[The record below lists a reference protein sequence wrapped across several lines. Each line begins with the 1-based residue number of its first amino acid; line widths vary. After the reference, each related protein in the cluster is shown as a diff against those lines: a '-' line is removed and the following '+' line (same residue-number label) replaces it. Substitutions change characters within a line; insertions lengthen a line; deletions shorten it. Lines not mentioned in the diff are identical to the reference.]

1 MQKPRLVGVDLCR
14 GIAAYA
20 VVLLH
25 SGDQS
30 WGYISPL
37 ASEFRSLFY
46 FAVPFFLATS
56 FHFSMDKVYTGLTVN
71 YWKQRFQRIII
82 PYIIWTIF
90 YLFSKI
96 LIFTINRQ
104 PDKIKDI
111 FLDPVSIIFFG
122 GASLQLYYLP
132 ILIIGTCSLI
142 IAEYL
147 VKRHTR
153 VSVLALLS
161 IISTLIYNFFIV
173 SGNDFQLGPNVAF
186 QNIVK
191 FIAPN
196 ANEIPLLRIIFV
208 QIAFLIRCLPYLFI
222 AMIFQPLMSKQEYT
236 KYVNFITLCLFVFFI
251 IVCSYGKLFLPIAVQ
266 ELFLG
271 YSLLILGIYLS
282 KYIKNNNLI
291 TSLGFCSFGIYL
303 IHTIFI
309 NIFQIII
316 GKNLPVLMN
325 QITVFSILMFS
336 ICSFLLSWIAVYF
349 MSKNKFIAKYV
360 FGT

>member
-1 MQKPRLVGVDLCR
+1 MQKTRLVGVDLCR

-37 ASEFRSLFY
+37 ASEFRSFFY

-56 FHFSMDKVYTGLTVN
+56 FYFSMGKVYTGLTVDF
-71 YWKQRFQRIII
+71 WKQRFQRIIM

-90 YLFSKI
+90 YFFSKI
-96 LIFTINRQ
+96 LMFNISKQ
-104 PDKIKDI
+104 PDKIKDL

-132 ILIIGTCSLI
+132 ILIVGTCSLL

-153 VSVLALLS
+153 VIVLAFLS
-161 IISTLIYNFFIV
+161 IVSMFIYNLFLV

-191 FIAPN
+191 LIAPN
-196 ANEIPLLRIIFV
+196 ANEIPPWRIIFV

-222 AMIFQPLMSKQEYT
+222 AMVLQPLISRKEYT
-236 KYVNFITLCLFVFFI
+236 KHVNFITLSFFVFFI
-251 IVCSYGKLFLPIAVQ
+251 VVCSYGKLFLPIAVQ

-282 KYIKNNNLI
+282 QYLKNNNLI
-291 TSLGFCSFGIYL
+291 NSLGFCSFGIY
-303 IHTIFI
+303 
-309 NIFQIII
+309 
-316 GKNLPVLMN
+316 
-325 QITVFSILMFS
+325 
-336 ICSFLLSWIAVYF
+336 
-349 MSKNKFIAKYV
+349 
-360 FGT
+360 